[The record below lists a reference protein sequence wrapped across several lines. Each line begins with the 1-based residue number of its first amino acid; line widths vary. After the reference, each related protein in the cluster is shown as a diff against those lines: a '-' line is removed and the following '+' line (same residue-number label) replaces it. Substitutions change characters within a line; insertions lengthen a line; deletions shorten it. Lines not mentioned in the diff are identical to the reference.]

1 MDNLDLKKIDIHELL
16 PQQEPFIMVDCLSA
30 YDDLSTS
37 TEFTIAEDN
46 IFVERGIFSAEGILE
61 NIAQTCAARIGYINK
76 YILHCGINIGFI
88 GAVRSFTMY
97 GNVKVGDRIFTTI
110 KVREEVFGLTLADAE
125 VRLNKPGG
133 EIIATSEMKIAV
145 KE

>member
-1 MDNLDLKKIDIHELL
+1 MENQEIREIDIRELL
-16 PQQEPFIMVDCLSA
+16 PQQEPFIMVDRLTA
-30 YDDLSTS
+30 YDERLTS
-37 TEFTIAEDN
+37 TEFKIKENN
-46 IFVERGIFSAEGILE
+46 IFVEGGLFSAEGILE

-88 GAVRSFTMY
+88 GAVKGFHVHH
-97 GNVKVGDRIFTTI
+97 NVNTGDLIYTTI

-125 VRLNKPGG
+125 VRLNGSEG
-133 EIIATSEMKIAV
+133 EIVATSEMKIAV

>member
-1 MDNLDLKKIDIHELL
+1 
-16 PQQEPFIMVDCLSA
+16 
-30 YDDLSTS
+30 
-37 TEFTIAEDN
+37 
-46 IFVERGIFSAEGILE
+46 
-61 NIAQTCAARIGYINK
+61 
-76 YILHCGINIGFI
+76 
-88 GAVRSFTMY
+88 MY

-125 VRLNKPGG
+125 VRLNKPGA